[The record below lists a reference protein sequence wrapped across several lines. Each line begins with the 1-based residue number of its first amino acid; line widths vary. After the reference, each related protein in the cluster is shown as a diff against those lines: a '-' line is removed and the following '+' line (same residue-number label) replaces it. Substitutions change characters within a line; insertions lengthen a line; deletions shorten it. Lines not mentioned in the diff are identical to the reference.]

1 MIKVRSKSRE
11 RKGRERRG
19 RREGGTIYDGEE
31 KKEGGMIKQ
40 TS

>member
-31 KKEGGMIKQ
+31 KKEGEIKV
-40 TS
+40 